1 MQKRIL
7 FALTTLILTVSSYSQ
22 SIAGYASLTL
32 TKPVTPEQKVEQRE
46 LAKDSLSGSLDK
58 WLSLFFPDAFV
69 KGDKLSKYFKD
80 EFIESCLKHAEEYSV
95 VRGHT
100 WTIEY
105 SVKDNVVDSIMAAR
119 NQKYDNMAFK
129 NRALAKAAYENNDI
143 SAVYNKGVKALF
155 AAMAHIGSPLESN
168 EGVIIADEMRVL
180 VQEILDRVV
189 ITYNPPVIIGSPPLH
204 PDKSIEVQAQTDTIL
219 MGDFAISGHLADGRK
234 IITTTTNKI
243 GSAHLNEMKI
253 PFVAN
258 STFLYVRP
266 DFGKVAGAKIYLD
279 AEDLGLKHSQETD
292 QTLIFKIKKAKYTL
306 HYKLVP
312 TGISDIPDI
321 FRDDKSIRTFLN
333 DSLPFEPVPTGSPT
347 DLLFDIS
354 NRVVSVTDE
363 QKASR
368 TITTEATITINNLR
382 SGKDKIMRTIL
393 LKEQEFDTSH
403 PIPSGLYFWDC
414 IKVLRIEIRK
424 LLQEL
429 QEI

>member
-1 MQKRIL
+1 MISFR
-7 FALTTLILTVSSYSQ
+7 SYSQ
-22 SIAGYASLTL
+22 SIAGYASLVL
-32 TKPVTPEQKVEQRE
+32 TKPVTATQKVEQRA

-58 WLSLFFPDAFV
+58 WLSLFFPEAFI
-69 KGDKLSKYFKD
+69 KDDKLSKYFKN
-80 EFIESCLKHAEEYSV
+80 EFIENCLKHAEEYSI
-95 VRGHT
+95 VRGRT
-100 WTIEY
+100 WTVEY

-119 NQKYDNMAFK
+119 NKRYDNMAFE

-155 AAMAHIGSPLESN
+155 AATAHIGSPLEGKD
-168 EGVIIADEMRVL
+168 GVVIADEMRVM
-180 VQEILDRVV
+180 VQDILDRVV

-204 PDKSIEVQAQTDTIL
+204 PDKSIEVQAQTDSIL
-219 MGDFAISGHLADGRK
+219 MADFSISGHLANGRK

-243 GSAHLNEMKI
+243 GSAHLNDMKI
-253 PFVAN
+253 PFVNN

-266 DFGKVAGAKIYLD
+266 DFGKVAGAKIYID
-279 AEDLGLKHSQETD
+279 AEDLGLKHSEETD
-292 QTLIFKIKKAKYTL
+292 QTLIFKVKKAKYTL

-321 FRDDKSIRTFLN
+321 FRDDKSIRTFIN
-333 DSLPFEPVPTGSPT
+333 DSLPFEAVPTGAKT

-363 QKASR
+363 RKASR

-382 SGKDKIMRTIL
+382 SGKDKIMRTVL

-414 IKVLRIEIRK
+414 IKALRIEIRK
-424 LLQEL
+424 LLKEL

>member
-1 MQKRIL
+1 MKKVIFTLALL
-7 FALTTLILTVSSYSQ
+7 FFAYAGYSQ
-22 SIAGYASLTL
+22 SIAGYATL
-32 TKPVTPEQKVEQRE
+32 ILSKPVTPDQKVVQRE
-46 LAKDSLSGSLDK
+46 LAQDSLAGSIDK
-58 WLSLFFPDAFV
+58 WLSLFFPEAFV
-69 KGDKLSKYFKD
+69 KNDKLSKYFKN

-100 WTIEY
+100 WTVEY
-105 SVKDNVVDSIMAAR
+105 SVKDNVVDSILAAR
-119 NQKYDNMAFK
+119 NKNYDEMAFK
-129 NRALAKAAYENNDI
+129 NRALAKAAYESNDI

-155 AAMAHIGSPLESN
+155 ASIAHIGSPLEAPD
-168 EGVIIADEMRVL
+168 GTIISEEMSKM

-204 PDKSIEVQAQTDTIL
+204 PDKSIEVQAQTDSIF
-219 MGDFAISGHLADGRK
+219 MGDFSISGHLANGRK

-253 PFVAN
+253 PFVRN

-266 DFGKVAGAKIYLD
+266 DFGKVVGAKIYID

-292 QTLIFKIKKAKYTL
+292 QTLIFKIKKARYTL
-306 HYKLVP
+306 HYKLIP

-333 DSLPFEPVPTGSPT
+333 DSLPFEAVATGAPT

-382 SGKDKIMRTIL
+382 SGKDKIMRSVK

-414 IKVLRIEIRK
+414 IKALRIEIRK